1 MEELSFGKRIT
12 HESYFNGS
20 LKSTKTEYSVPEL
33 IKDRSQALSE
43 LMKCLELID
52 SKQTSDI
59 TIIVKADPK
68 THEIRMIT
76 RIYSIET

>member
-33 IKDRSQALSE
+33 IKDRSQALTV